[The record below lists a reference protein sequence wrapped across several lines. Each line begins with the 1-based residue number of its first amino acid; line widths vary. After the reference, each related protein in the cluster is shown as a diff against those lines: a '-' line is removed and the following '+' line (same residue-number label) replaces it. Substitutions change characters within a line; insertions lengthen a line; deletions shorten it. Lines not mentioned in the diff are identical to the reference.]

1 MRLWAQPFVPRKPR
15 DEVAGGIF
23 HVYARGNDRR
33 VIFLDNRD
41 RWTYLDQLGSVV
53 VRQRWWC
60 LAFCLMNNHVHLLV
74 QTPRPNLG
82 SGMQRL
88 HGQYAQAFNRRHGSV
103 GHLFQGRYGAVR
115 IRTDAQLWTAI
126 RYIARNP
133 VRAELCDRPEQWRW
147 GSHRAVSR
155 SRVPSWLD
163 HDRLLSLLSGTHQD
177 PRAAYVRL
185 VADRFAR
192 PSDTR

>member
-1 MRLWAQPFVPRKPR
+1 MPRKPR
-15 DEVAGGIF
+15 EEVAGGIF

-33 VIFLDNRD
+33 AIFLDSRD
-41 RWTYLDQLGSVV
+41 RFTYLDQLGSVV

-60 LAFCLMNNHVHLLV
+60 LGFCLMNNHLHLLLE
-74 QTPRPNLG
+74 TPRPNLG

-88 HGQYAQAFNRRHGSV
+88 HGQYAQAFNKRHGSV

-133 VRAELCDRPEQWRW
+133 VGAELCDRPEQWRW

-155 SRVPSWLD
+155 SRAPSWLH
-163 HDRLLSLLSGTHQD
+163 HDRLVSLLSGSHQD

-185 VADRFAR
+185 VAD
-192 PSDTR
+192 